1 LARFRKYWKKQ
12 DLNTKT
18 EEIEEYSTEKL
29 EEYST
34 EKLESVITKDPS
46 IRKETA
52 GKSWITSGTKYAY
65 IIAIAALMS
74 GVFTPFTL
82 GIEHSIVLSGIL
94 ILLVGL
100 SGGVLIFKGIK
111 RDNPSKILI
120 LGGLGLMI
128 ISLILI
134 QILGSM

>member
-1 LARFRKYWKKQ
+1 MTRFRKYWKKQ

-18 EEIEEYSTEKL
+18 EEI

>member
-1 LARFRKYWKKQ
+1 LARFRKHWKKQ

-18 EEIEEYSTEKL
+18 EEI

>member
-1 LARFRKYWKKQ
+1 MARFRKHWKKQ

-18 EEIEEYSTEKL
+18 EEI

>member
-1 LARFRKYWKKQ
+1 MARFRKYWKKQ

-18 EEIEEYSTEKL
+18 EEI

>member
-1 LARFRKYWKKQ
+1 MARFRKYWKKQ

-18 EEIEEYSTEKL
+18 EEI

-111 RDNPSKILI
+111 RDSPSKILI